1 MSNFTV
7 WYSQILVHPGPHHW
21 EKSSSVPVQARRQYI
36 VTLIVKRS
44 ANLYT
49 CIYVHSTV
57 GIWYPIIYV
66 NVACP
71 QEGLC
76 VHGPTLRY
84 AKSLPNGTSSPAGIY
99 SRSWLQSSRSSGILV
114 PGGSWAGCT
123 ASPLWTTLSLG
134 TMSVRCDGRHE
145 RKKLWERWRGRGG
158 GGERWREKR
167 GRMVNILLHT
177 HTIYTWVEWTQL
189 KSHLENVNNI
199 VVLWLLTHCLLW
211 LILSNRVLLLH
222 CYLQLQIQ
230 LLFYAYYAAKTTIQY
245 H

>member
-21 EKSSSVPVQARRQYI
+21 EKSSSVPVQARMQYI

-44 ANLYT
+44 ANFYT
-49 CIYVHSTV
+49 CIYVHSTA

-84 AKSLPNGTSSPAGIY
+84 AKSLPSGTSRPTGIY

-134 TMSVRCDGRHE
+134 TMSVRCEVWGE
-145 RKKLWERWRGRGG
+145 TQQEKVVGKVK
-158 GGERWREKR
+158 GERWKGRKVEGGR
-167 GRMVNILLHT
+167 G
-177 HTIYTWVEWTQL
+177 VEWWTFCY
-189 KSHLENVNNI
+189 
-199 VVLWLLTHCLLW
+199 T
-211 LILSNRVLLLH
+211 LILSTHGWNEHSSKAIL
-222 CYLQLQIQ
+222 
-230 LLFYAYYAAKTTIQY
+230 KT
-245 H
+245 

>member
-21 EKSSSVPVQARRQYI
+21 EKSSSVPVQARMQYI

-44 ANLYT
+44 ANFYT
-49 CIYVHSTV
+49 CIYVHSTA

-84 AKSLPNGTSSPAGIY
+84 AKSLPSGTSRPTGIY

-134 TMSVRCDGRHE
+134 TMSARCEGRHE
-145 RKKLWERWRGRGG
+145 RKKLWERWRG
-158 GGERWREKR
+158 ERWELRLNVR
-167 GRMVNILLHT
+167 NMVPDQQLWEVWLTSGSSFPPT
-177 HTIYTWVEWTQL
+177 HPWHV
-189 KSHLENVNNI
+189 S
-199 VVLWLLTHCLLW
+199 
-211 LILSNRVLLLH
+211 
-222 CYLQLQIQ
+222 
-230 LLFYAYYAAKTTIQY
+230 
-245 H
+245 